1 MIHPHKPQHAT
12 PEEDL
17 DLELPDEDDD
27 DEARE
32 EEAFAP
38 EDDDDLGLDDDDR
51 EVGLDVDTGLDDG
64 DDEGEALD
72 DEETSWL
79 DDGSVEPSLREDAE
93 GDDDD
98 DEALTEGSE
107 PATDQGDDWEDDLTF
122 EESTTAV
129 DGGEEG
135 FGEDVSLNEVDI
147 EGLPPLDDSLA
158 ADAEESAEDT
168 FASELI
174 GDIGARA
181 EAEEAIEEVAP
192 GLRLHRMRPERV
204 SIETLLRLGRP
215 LTSLVAAGDA
225 GVGWDGSLLVAD
237 ADAPRP
243 ERRFAAADAAFALA
257 ALQTEQELLV
267 ALATPAGV
275 LCSRDSG
282 RTFAAAA
289 ALPARE
295 WSASAIAWTL
305 GPRGPRLWAAPPG
318 GPLWSSDD
326 YGASLARTGPEAQVL
341 RLRADGRHALIALC
355 RREDGGAS
363 ALGSS
368 DGGQSF
374 ARLELPVREVERVQ
388 DVQTSGGV
396 VLCSRRAPSPQLVWR
411 MAAHDWVELAPQ
423 ASAPAVLVDEDEQV
437 SAYFFVH
444 AGGRRLLCRR
454 ELAARAPLPQIVC
467 ELPADAG
474 AALQLSAFPH
484 DGMTTLQLGSERAWY
499 RVRVR
504 HSGDDA

>member
-1 MIHPHKPQHAT
+1 MIHPHKPPQAT
-12 PEEDL
+12 PDDDL
-17 DLELPDEDDD
+17 DLDLPDEDDE
-27 DEARE
+27 EARE

-38 EDDDDLGLDDDDR
+38 DDDDDLGLDNDDR
-51 EVGLDVDTGLDDG
+51 EIGLDVDAGPDDAIDDG
-64 DDEGEALD
+64 EELEE
-72 DEETSWL
+72 EETSWL
-79 DDGSVEPSLREDAE
+79 DDGSVEPSLRDDAD
-93 GDDDD
+93 GDDDE

-107 PATDQGDDWEDDLTF
+107 PANDPDDWEDDLTF
-122 EESTTAV
+122 EESTTSV
-129 DGGEEG
+129 DSGEEG
-135 FGEDVSLNEVDI
+135 FGEDASLNEVDI

-158 ADAEESAEDT
+158 ADGEESTEDP

-174 GDIGARA
+174 GDIAARG
-181 EAEEAIEEVAP
+181 EAEEVIEEIAP
-192 GLRLHRMRPERV
+192 GLKLRRIPADRV
-204 SIETLLRLGRP
+204 SVETMLRLGRP

-225 GVGWDGSLLVAD
+225 GIGWDGSLLVAD
-237 ADAPRP
+237 ASAQRP

-257 ALQTEQELLV
+257 ALQTEHELLV

-275 LCSRDSG
+275 LCSRDGG
-282 RTFAAAA
+282 RTFANAA

-295 WSASAIAWTL
+295 WSASAIAWTV

-326 YGASLARTGPEAQVL
+326 YGASLARSGPDAQVL

-355 RREDGGAS
+355 RRDDGGAN

-396 VLCSRRAPSPQLVWR
+396 VLCCRRAPSPQLVWR

-423 ASAPAVLVDEDEQV
+423 AGAPAVLVDEDEQV

-444 AGGRRLLCRR
+444 AGGRRWLCRR
-454 ELAARAPLPQIVC
+454 ELAARAPVPQIVC

>member
-1 MIHPHKPQHAT
+1 MIHPHKPPHTT
-12 PEEDL
+12 PDEDL
-17 DLELPDEDDD
+17 DLDLPEEDDD

-38 EDDDDLGLDDDDR
+38 DDDDDLGLESDDR
-51 EVGLDVDTGLDDG
+51 EIGLDVDTGLDEG
-64 DDEGEALD
+64 LDDDEALD

-79 DDGSVEPSLREDAE
+79 DDGSVEPSLRDDA
-93 GDDDD
+93 DDDD
-98 DEALTEGSE
+98 EEDEALTEGSE
-107 PATDQGDDWEDDLTF
+107 PATDPGDEWDDLTF

-129 DGGEEG
+129 DAGEEG
-135 FGEDVSLNEVDI
+135 FGEDASLNEVDI
-147 EGLPPLDDSLA
+147 EGLPPLDDALA
-158 ADAEESAEDT
+158 ADAEESVDDP

-174 GDIGARA
+174 GEIGART
-181 EAEEAIEEVAP
+181 EAEEVIEEIAP
-192 GLRLHRMRPERV
+192 GLRLRRMHDARV
-204 SIETLLRLGRP
+204 SIETMLRLGRP

-225 GVGWDGSLLVAD
+225 GVGWDGSLLVAE
-237 ADAPRP
+237 ASGSRP

-257 ALQTEQELLV
+257 ALQTRRELLV

-275 LCSRDSG
+275 LCSRDAG
-282 RTFAAAA
+282 RTFAATA
-289 ALPARE
+289 ALPAKE

-305 GPRGPRLWAAPPG
+305 GARGPRLWAAPPG
-318 GPLWSSDD
+318 GALWSSDD
-326 YGASLARTGPEAQVL
+326 YGASLQRSAPDAQVL
-341 RLRADGRHALIALC
+341 RLPADGRHALIALC
-355 RREDGGAS
+355 RRDHGGAS

-374 ARLELPVREVERVQ
+374 AQLELPVREVERVQ
-388 DVQTSGGV
+388 DLQTCGGGV
-396 VLCSRRAPSPQLVWR
+396 LCCRRAPAPQLVWR
-411 MAAHDWVELAPQ
+411 MAANDWVELAPQ
-423 ASAPAVLVDEDEQV
+423 AGAPAVLVDEDEQV

-474 AALQLSAFPH
+474 AALQLAASPH

-499 RVRVR
+499 RIRVR